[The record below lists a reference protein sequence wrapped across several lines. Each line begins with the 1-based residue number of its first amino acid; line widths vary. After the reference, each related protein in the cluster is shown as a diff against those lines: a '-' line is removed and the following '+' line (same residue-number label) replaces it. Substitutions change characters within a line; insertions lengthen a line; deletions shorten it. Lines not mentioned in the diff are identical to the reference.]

1 MQENRGR
8 GFFERVKN
16 DKNRLRRWRK
26 MILCLSCVVVFWTV
40 YALILPAITLESKK
54 CNIEEHTHSAE
65 CYSEGQE
72 LICGKEEHVHTS
84 ECTSINND
92 LSDSGED
99 AGTVPDASEND
110 ANGNEEGK
118 NTPEAPEE
126 PVIPEESVVPAEPGP
141 SGGTGTTETL
151 GETGEYVLNDYKEQ
165 IQSVKFT
172 YKKGG
177 KEVEVD
183 KGQIID
189 TPDDL
194 SMNIKVAF
202 TSIPVETL
210 KNHNGKFVYNLP
222 EEFQIKETTTKN
234 MTQGSNVIG
243 TITVDTNGKVV
254 VAYNAEYLNKLD
266 ANSTI
271 SGNFFTSAE
280 LKLNSVTAGSG
291 QTTVMTPKGNIT
303 INLGT
308 DYNEHYGMVTVTKQ
322 CSKEDKSGD
331 YIKYTITV
339 TAGEDG
345 IKNLYVV
352 DQFTENKNLVNYV
365 GIEKTEQPLKSAEE
379 QQNPYETITNSE
391 SSPAA
396 GTIYLTNEADA
407 NSKQE
412 IPDRITDETAITKP
426 GSFVWKIAEMK
437 AGEIRT
443 LTYFVKLKDKGGL
456 INTKNGQ
463 NITNVA
469 NLYTKGSNDQVYNKG
484 KAEKEFQLHIS
495 YNISKDV
502 LNNANT
508 SNNQL
513 IVKEKDRDGNYII
526 QYRLSFTLNNEG
538 SNYPLKNF
546 VFWDYLQN
554 FTDNKMLPYISYDK
568 NSFELHEIKSGKDTK
583 ISDFEISWANGN
595 KEYKKEWDNTTE
607 GEPTRFKIKGG
618 EQNPIIV
625 NPGDSYYVI
634 YKVKVKPEV
643 YAVMKTGSVKVTNRY
658 RVSADNACD
667 NSKGENDP
675 MNGMIDEFGR
685 DTWLNEYTWVQ
696 KTKGDSITV
705 NEDVSVPSDQEK
717 YEYTDAGLS
726 PITSN
731 NPETSEPFIVPAG
744 SYKYT
749 VIVNKTLGQ
758 WDLTDTT
765 MTDTLSPDYM
775 QYVGYVKIT
784 AHDEVSNKDVG
795 TKWVKI
801 DGKSTFSLKPSDIGW
816 TSQNY
821 SYQFEYYAKPKDL
834 STITK
839 ENVTN
844 TFKIDKA
851 KRNGQEFTFGDAV
864 KSSQTVTLTG
874 SYNLSAQK
882 KAWYYEK
889 PEKNATT
896 WLNGQLYWI
905 IEVKGSV
912 IKEGTQIKDAVSW
925 DKVSFIHNNG
935 ESIAGVYQ
943 GDLEGIETKYKNF
956 ADFQVANVG
965 SKKEINELFELSYNG
980 NKDGFDNTTQNG
992 KFNDMFIKAK
1002 KDIELGENQNLY
1014 IIVRTEP
1021 LDLPEAYREPKIYEN
1036 RLFIIDSGKGEN
1048 DQREMGSA
1056 EQSLYNGGDILKEL
1070 GQTFEYDRTDRT
1082 DGTDGTVKVIEAG
1095 KDDGNKS
1102 KICKNLLTSGVYA
1115 AWAFKVNYTGELQG
1129 TYRVLEEIPDGME
1142 LAYIRIKW
1150 PGNRALDIKSKA
1162 IEGLSSDWVEKRNF
1176 TTTDRG
1182 KENQETIYYVNKNG
1196 KQALIELG
1204 DFTAGK
1210 IVDDY
1215 SVDVQVVCRV
1225 MNKNVLLG
1233 GEQKTFT
1240 NKVTLQNAAGTENIS
1255 TATATATISDNNLAK
1270 KNNLTDDSNYT
1281 MSTPSTSQRLTYTI
1295 TANAR
1300 GQQLLT
1306 GNGETL
1312 TIVDKLGDNL
1322 SLVGGS
1328 FSAKNLKDNS
1338 SVNINP
1344 KYNPETKIIEIEIP
1358 DKTPV
1363 EITYSATVNVAPDT
1377 GKTVNVTNEVYW
1389 KSYSSGGGATN
1400 TINNYSYTLN
1410 AGGSTESTEHPTLT
1424 INKIDQ
1430 DDMSNKL
1437 RGVKFSIYE
1446 CELVGEKIQRKSSS
1460 EVTSGMTNETG
1471 VYTVESTKLNYN
1483 TIYEVKETET
1493 VAGYIRDTTPHYIM
1507 RVKKEKN
1514 GNYSDTVQAYIDYC
1528 TKQNMLSKYKVAYD
1542 LQSFNLEIYNAQ
1554 EGITVKKK
1562 FINDAAGTDSKPVSG
1577 TYRFGLYNNENG
1589 KGTPLEIVS
1598 IEYSPSDTGV
1608 KTAKFK
1614 NQNINQTYYVFELDD
1629 KNQPIKASHEATI
1642 NKLQY
1647 TVEYSKEGN
1656 SNGEDTIGNAAQCGD
1671 TVIVTNQSQTKIL
1684 PSTGSCGT
1692 ILYRVAGTLMIFCAG
1707 LFMLIRYTKK

>member
-1 MQENRGR
+1 MQRNLGTEY
-8 GFFERVKN
+8 FKN
-16 DKNRLRRWRK
+16 LIKDKTRTKRWRK
-26 MILCLSCVVVFWTV
+26 VLLCLSCVVVFWTV

-65 CYSEGQE
+65 CYSESQE

-99 AGTVPDASEND
+99 AGTVPDASGND

-118 NTPEAPEE
+118 NTPEES
-126 PVIPEESVVPAEPGP
+126 VIPEESVVPAEPEP
-141 SGGTGTTETL
+141 SGGTGTTETP
-151 GETGEYVLNDYKEQ
+151 GETGEYVLNEHANQ
-165 IQSVKFT
+165 ITSVTFT
-172 YKKGG
+172 YKKNG
-177 KEVEVD
+177 KEVEVNE
-183 KGQIID
+183 GQIID

-194 SMNIKVAF
+194 SMNIKVVF
-202 TSIPVETL
+202 TSIPVATL
-210 KNHNGKFVYNLP
+210 KEHNGKFVYNLP
-222 EEFQIKETTTKN
+222 KEFQIKATTTKN
-234 MTQGSNVIG
+234 MTEGSNVIG

-254 VAYNAEYLNKLD
+254 VAYNDEYLNRLD

-271 SGNFFTSAE
+271 GGNFFAAAE
-280 LKLNSVTAGSG
+280 LKLNSVTEENG
-291 QTTVMTPKGNIT
+291 QTTVKTPNGDIK

-308 DYNEHYGMVTVTKQ
+308 DYNEHYGTVAVTKQ

-365 GIEKTEQPLKSAEE
+365 GIGKTTQTLNSAEN
-379 QQNPYETITNSE
+379 QQNPYETIASSE
-391 SSPAA
+391 SRPAP
-396 GTIYLTNEADA
+396 GTIYLTNEA
-407 NSKQE
+407 NSGQK
-412 IPDRITDETAITKP
+412 IPESITDTTAVTEP
-426 GSFVWKIAEMK
+426 GSFVWNIAEMK

-469 NLYTKGSNDQVYNKG
+469 NLYTKGSNDQGYDKG
-484 KAEKEFQLHIS
+484 HAENTFQPQIS
-495 YNISKDV
+495 YNISKDI
-502 LNNANT
+502 LNSTNT

-513 IVKEKDRDGNYII
+513 TVKDKDADGNYII
-526 QYRLSFTLNNEG
+526 RYKLSFTLNNEG

-554 FTDNKMLPYISYDK
+554 FTDEKMLPYISYDK
-568 NSFELHEIKSGKDTK
+568 DSFELHEIKSGEDTK

-595 KEYKKEWDNTTE
+595 KEYKKDWNNTTD

-625 NPGDSYYVI
+625 NPGDSYYVT
-634 YKVKVKPEV
+634 YQVKVKPEV

-667 NSKGENDP
+667 KSKGENDP

-696 KTKGDSITV
+696 KTKGDSLTV
-705 NEDVSVPSDQEK
+705 NEEVSVPSDQEK

-726 PITSN
+726 KMTSN
-731 NPETSEPFIVPAG
+731 NPGTSEPFTVPAG

-758 WDLTDTT
+758 WDVTEAT
-765 MTDTLSPDYM
+765 MTDTLSPEYM
-775 QYVGYVKIT
+775 QYVGYMKIT
-784 AHDEVSNKDVG
+784 AHDEVLNKDVEI
-795 TKWVKI
+795 KWVNI

-816 TSQNY
+816 KSKNY
-821 SYQFEYYAKPKDL
+821 SYQFEYYAKPKD
-834 STITK
+834 SGTISK

-851 KRNGQEFTFGDAV
+851 KRNGQEFAFGDAV
-864 KSSQTVTLTG
+864 KSSQTVTITG
-874 SYNLSAQK
+874 HYNLNAQK

-889 PEKNATT
+889 PKEDATT
-896 WLNGQLYWI
+896 WQNGQLYWI

-912 IKEGTQIKDAVSW
+912 IKAGTQIKDAIYGDSNVT
-925 DKVSFIHNNG
+925 DSFMHPDG
-935 ESIAGVYQ
+935 TSIAGIYK
-943 GDLEGIETKYKNF
+943 GNLGKIENDYKNF
-956 ADFQVANVG
+956 TEFESNNQSGNVQNIANMFT
-965 SKKEINELFELSYNG
+965 LTY
-980 NKDGFDNTTQNG
+980 NTTKPGWNKNQC
-992 KFNDMFIKAK
+992 NDMFIKAK
-1002 KDIELGENQNLY
+1002 QDIDLEENQNLY

-1021 LDLPEAYREPKIYEN
+1021 MRLPDTYRAPRTYRN
-1036 RLFIIDSGKGEN
+1036 RVFIIDSGKTEYE
-1048 DQREMGSA
+1048 QREMGSA
-1056 EQSLYNGGDILKEL
+1056 EQKLYYGGDILKEL
-1070 GQTFEYDRTDRT
+1070 GQTFEYDSTK
-1082 DGTDGTVKVIEAG
+1082 GTVKVIEPRKDEG
-1095 KDDGNKS
+1095 KTS
-1102 KICKNLLTSGVYA
+1102 RICTNLLTSGVYA
-1115 AWAFKVNYTGELQG
+1115 SWAFKVNYTGELQG

-1150 PGNRALDIKSKA
+1150 PGNKAQDIASKEITGLDGEWERKSN
-1162 IEGLSSDWVEKRNF
+1162 S

-1182 KENQETIYYVNKNG
+1182 EKNQETIYYVNKNG

-1204 DFTAGK
+1204 EFTAGK

-1225 MNKNVLLG
+1225 TDKNVLLG
-1233 GEQKTFT
+1233 GDEKIFT
-1240 NKVTLQNAAGTENIS
+1240 NKVTLQNADGIENIS
-1255 TATATATISDNNLAK
+1255 TATANATLRDNNLTK
-1270 KNNLTDDSNYT
+1270 KNNLTNESNYT
-1281 MSTPSTSQRLTYTI
+1281 MLESNTSQRLTYTI

-1306 GNGETL
+1306 DDGEKL

-1322 SLVGGS
+1322 SLVGDS
-1328 FSAKNLKDNS
+1328 FKAKDLQNNT
-1338 SVNINP
+1338 SVNIKTKYDP
-1344 KYNPETKIIEIEIP
+1344 KTKIIEIEIP

-1363 EITYSATVNVAPDT
+1363 EITYEATVNVAPDT

-1400 TINNYSYTLN
+1400 IINNYSYTLN
-1410 AGGSTESTEHPTLT
+1410 AGGSTESTEHPVLT
-1424 INKIDQ
+1424 IKKTDP
-1430 DDMSNKL
+1430 DDLSNKL
-1437 RGVKFSIYE
+1437 TGVKFNIYE
-1446 CELVGEKIQRKSSS
+1446 CELVDEVIRHKDGVNPLIGESI
-1460 EVTSGMTNETG
+1460 NG
-1471 VYTVESTKLNYN
+1471 VYTVPNTALNYN
-1483 TIYEVKETET
+1483 TIYEVQETET
-1493 VAGYIRDTTPHYIM
+1493 VVGYIRDTTPHYIM

-1514 GNYSDTVQAYIDYC
+1514 GKYSDTVQAYIDYC
-1528 TKQNMLSKYKVAYD
+1528 TNQNMPSKYKVAYD

-1554 EGITVKKK
+1554 EGITVEKK

-1577 TYRFGLYNNENG
+1577 IYRFGLYDNEEGTG
-1589 KGTPLEIVS
+1589 KPLETVS
-1598 IEYSPSDTGV
+1598 IEYGPGDMGV

-1614 NQNINQTYYVFELDD
+1614 NQNIDQTYYVFELDD
-1629 KNQPIKASHEATI
+1629 KNQPIKASKEATI
-1642 NKLQY
+1642 NNLQY

-1656 SNGEDTIGNAAQCGD
+1656 SNGENTIGNAAQCGG

-1692 ILYRVAGTLMIFCAG
+1692 LLYRVVGTLMIFCAG

>member
-1 MQENRGR
+1 MQ
-8 GFFERVKN
+8 KN
-16 DKNRLRRWRK
+16 WRTEYFKNLIKDKTRTKRWRK
-26 MILCLSCVVVFWTV
+26 VLLCLSCVVVFWTV

-65 CYSEGQE
+65 CYSESQE
-72 LICGKEEHVHTS
+72 LICGKEEHVHTA

-92 LSDSGED
+92 LSDSGEE
-99 AGTVPDASEND
+99 AGTVPDASGND

-118 NTPEAPEE
+118 NTPEES
-126 PVIPEESVVPAEPGP
+126 VIPEESVVPAEPEP
-141 SGGTGTTETL
+141 SSGTGTTETP
-151 GETGEYVLNDYKEQ
+151 GETGEYVLNDHTDQ
-165 IQSVKFT
+165 ITSVTFT
-172 YKKGG
+172 YKKNG

-183 KGQIID
+183 KGQTID

-194 SMNIKVAF
+194 SMNIKVVF
-202 TSIPVETL
+202 KSIPVATL
-210 KNHNGKFVYNLP
+210 IEHNGKFVYNLP
-222 EEFQIKETTTKN
+222 KEFQIKETTTKN
-234 MTQGSNVIG
+234 MTQDSDVIG

-254 VAYNAEYLNKLD
+254 VAYNDEYLKKLGT
-266 ANSTI
+266 NSTI
-271 SGNFFTSAE
+271 SGNFFASAE
-280 LKLNSVTAGSG
+280 LKLNSVTEKNG
-291 QTTVMTPKGNIT
+291 QTTVKTPKGDIT

-308 DYNEHYGMVTVTKQ
+308 DYNEHYGTVAVTKQ
-322 CSKEDKSGD
+322 CSKEKEDKSGD

-365 GIEKTEQPLKSAEE
+365 GIEKTKKNLDSTAN

-391 SSPAA
+391 SRPAP
-396 GTIYLTNEADA
+396 GTIYLTNEA
-407 NSKQE
+407 NSGQK
-412 IPDRITDETAITKP
+412 IPESITDTTDVTEP
-426 GSFVWKIAEMK
+426 GSFVWNIAEMK

-469 NLYTKGSNDQVYNKG
+469 NLYTKGSNDQVYDKG
-484 KAEKEFQLHIS
+484 HVENTFQPKIS
-495 YNISKDV
+495 YNISKDI
-502 LNNANT
+502 LNSANT

-513 IVKEKDRDGNYII
+513 TVKDKDTDGNYII
-526 QYRLSFTLNNEG
+526 KYKLSFTLNNEG

-554 FTDNKMLPYISYDK
+554 FTDEKMLPYISYDK
-568 NSFELHEIKSGKDTK
+568 DSFELHEIKSGKDTK
-583 ISDFEISWANGN
+583 IPNFEISWANGN
-595 KEYKKEWDNTTE
+595 KEYKKDWDNIKE

-625 NPGDSYYVI
+625 NPGDSYYVT
-634 YKVKVKPEV
+634 YQVKVKPEV

-667 NSKGENDP
+667 KSKGENDP

-696 KTKGDSITV
+696 KTKGDSLTV

-726 PITSN
+726 KMTSN
-731 NPETSEPFIVPAG
+731 TPETSESFIVPAG

-758 WDLTDTT
+758 WDVTEAT
-765 MTDTLSPDYM
+765 MTDTLSPEYM
-775 QYVGYVKIT
+775 QYVGYMKIT
-784 AHDEVSNKDVG
+784 AHNEVSNKDVEI
-795 TKWVKI
+795 KWVNI

-816 TSQNY
+816 RSQNY
-821 SYQFEYYAKPKDL
+821 SYQFEYYATPKNL
-834 STITK
+834 GTISK

-844 TFKIDKA
+844 TFKLDKA
-851 KRNGQEFTFGDAV
+851 RRNGQDFTFGDAV
-864 KSSQTVTLTG
+864 KSSQTVTITG
-874 SYNLSAQK
+874 NYNLSAQK

-889 PEKNATT
+889 PEENATT
-896 WLNGQLYWI
+896 WQNGQLYWI
-905 IEVKGSV
+905 IEVKGNV
-912 IKEGTQIKDAVSW
+912 IKAGTQIKDAVSW

-935 ESIAGVYQ
+935 ESIAGAYQ
-943 GDLEGIETKYKNF
+943 GNLDGIETRYKNF
-956 ADFQVANVG
+956 AEFQQANTA

-980 NKDGFDNTTQNG
+980 NRDGFDNGEHNG
-992 KFNDMFIKAK
+992 RFNDMFIKAK

-1021 LDLPEAYREPKIYEN
+1021 LDLPEEYREPKRYEN
-1036 RLFIIDSGKGEN
+1036 RLFIIDSGKSEN
-1048 DQREMGSA
+1048 EQRAMGSA
-1056 EQSLYNGGDILKEL
+1056 EQRLYNGGDILKEL
-1070 GQTFEYDRTDRT
+1070 GQTFEYDRTD
-1082 DGTDGTVKVIEAG
+1082 GTNGTVKVIEPG
-1095 KDDGNKS
+1095 KDKGDR
-1102 KICKNLLTSGVYA
+1102 ICTNLLTSGVYA

-1150 PGNRALDIKSKA
+1150 PGNKALDIASKEITGLGGEWERKSN
-1162 IEGLSSDWVEKRNF
+1162 S

-1182 KENQETIYYVNKNG
+1182 EENQETIYYVNKNG

-1204 DFTAGK
+1204 EFTAGK

-1225 MNKNVLLG
+1225 TDKNVLLG

-1240 NKVTLQNAAGTENIS
+1240 NKVTLQNADGTKNIS
-1255 TATATATISDNNLAK
+1255 TATATATISDKNLTK
-1270 KNNLTDDSNYT
+1270 KNNLTNKSNYT
-1281 MSTPSTSQRLTYTI
+1281 MSAPNTSQRLTYTI

-1306 GNGETL
+1306 GDGEKL

-1322 SLVGGS
+1322 SLVGDS

-1338 SVNINP
+1338 AVRITP

-1363 EITYSATVNVAPDT
+1363 EITYSATVNVVPDT
-1377 GKTVNVTNEVYW
+1377 DKTVNVTNEVYW
-1389 KSYSSGGGATN
+1389 KSYSSDGGATN
-1400 TINNYSYTLN
+1400 TIKNYSYTLN
-1410 AGGSTESTEHPTLT
+1410 AGGSTESTAHPVLT
-1424 INKIDQ
+1424 IKKTDP
-1430 DDMSNKL
+1430 DDVSNKL
-1437 RGVKFSIYE
+1437 TGVKFNIYE
-1446 CELVGEKIQRKSSS
+1446 CELVDESILHKDGVDPLIGESID
-1460 EVTSGMTNETG
+1460 G
-1471 VYTVESTKLNYN
+1471 VYTVPNTALNYN
-1483 TIYEVKETET
+1483 TIYEVQETET
-1493 VAGYIRDTTPHYIM
+1493 VEGYIRDTTPHYIM
-1507 RVKKEKN
+1507 CVKKEKN
-1514 GNYSDTVQAYIDYC
+1514 GKYSDTVQAYIDYC
-1528 TKQNMLSKYKVAYD
+1528 TNQNMLSKYKVAYD

-1554 EGITVKKK
+1554 KGIIVKKAFK
-1562 FINDAAGTDSKPVSG
+1562 NNAAGTDSKPVSG
-1577 TYRFGLYNNENG
+1577 IYWFGLYNNEG
-1589 KGTPLEIVS
+1589 GTGAPLETVS
-1598 IEYSPSDTGV
+1598 IEYSPGDTAE

-1614 NQNINQTYYVFELDD
+1614 NQNINQIYYVFELDD
-1629 KNQPIKASHEATI
+1629 NKQPIKASHEATI
-1642 NKLQY
+1642 NNLQY
-1647 TVEYSKEGN
+1647 TVEYSTEGN
-1656 SNGEDTIGNAAQCGD
+1656 SNGENTIGNAAQCGG

-1692 ILYRVAGTLMIFCAG
+1692 LLYRVAGTLMIFCAG

>member
-1 MQENRGR
+1 MQ
-8 GFFERVKN
+8 KN
-16 DKNRLRRWRK
+16 WRTEYFKNLIKDKTRTKRWRK
-26 MILCLSCVVVFWTV
+26 VLLCLSCVVVFWTV

-65 CYSEGQE
+65 CYSESQE
-72 LICGKEEHVHTS
+72 LICGKEEHVHTA

-92 LSDSGED
+92 LSDSGEE
-99 AGTVPDASEND
+99 AGTVPDASGND

-118 NTPEAPEE
+118 NTPEES
-126 PVIPEESVVPAEPGP
+126 VIPEESVVPAEPEP
-141 SGGTGTTETL
+141 SSGTGTTETP
-151 GETGEYVLNDYKEQ
+151 GETGEYVLNDHTDQ
-165 IQSVKFT
+165 ITSVTFT
-172 YKKGG
+172 YKKNG

-183 KGQIID
+183 KGQTID

-194 SMNIKVAF
+194 SMNIKVVF
-202 TSIPVETL
+202 KSIPVATL
-210 KNHNGKFVYNLP
+210 IEHNGKFVYNLP
-222 EEFQIKETTTKN
+222 KEFQIKETTTKN
-234 MTQGSNVIG
+234 MTQDSDVIG

-254 VAYNAEYLNKLD
+254 VAYNDEYLKKLGT
-266 ANSTI
+266 NSTI
-271 SGNFFTSAE
+271 SGNFFASAE
-280 LKLNSVTAGSG
+280 LKLNSVTEKNG
-291 QTTVMTPKGNIT
+291 QTTVKTPKGDIT

-308 DYNEHYGMVTVTKQ
+308 DYNEHYGTVAVTKQ
-322 CSKEDKSGD
+322 CSKEKEDKSGD

-365 GIEKTEQPLKSAEE
+365 GIEKTKKNLDSTAN

-391 SSPAA
+391 SRPAP
-396 GTIYLTNEADA
+396 GTIYLTNEA
-407 NSKQE
+407 NSGQK
-412 IPDRITDETAITKP
+412 IPESITDTTAVTEP
-426 GSFVWKIAEMK
+426 GSFVWNIAEMK

-469 NLYTKGSNDQVYNKG
+469 NLYTKGSNDQVYDKG
-484 KAEKEFQLHIS
+484 HVENTFQPKIS
-495 YNISKDV
+495 YNISKDI
-502 LNNANT
+502 LNSANT

-513 IVKEKDRDGNYII
+513 TVKDKDTDGNYII
-526 QYRLSFTLNNEG
+526 KYKLSFTLNNEG

-554 FTDNKMLPYISYDK
+554 FTDEKMLPYISYDK
-568 NSFELHEIKSGKDTK
+568 DSFELHEIKSGKDTK
-583 ISDFEISWANGN
+583 IPNFEISWANGN
-595 KEYKKEWDNTTE
+595 KEYKKDWDNIKE

-625 NPGDSYYVI
+625 NPGDSYYVT
-634 YKVKVKPEV
+634 YQVKVKPEV

-667 NSKGENDP
+667 KSKGENDP

-696 KTKGDSITV
+696 KTKGDSLTV

-726 PITSN
+726 KMTSN
-731 NPETSEPFIVPAG
+731 TPETSESFIVPAG

-758 WDLTDTT
+758 WDVTEAT
-765 MTDTLSPDYM
+765 MTDTLSPEYM
-775 QYVGYVKIT
+775 QYVGYMKIT
-784 AHDEVSNKDVG
+784 AHNEVSNKDVEI
-795 TKWVKI
+795 KWVNI

-816 TSQNY
+816 RSQNY
-821 SYQFEYYAKPKDL
+821 SYQFEYYATPKNL
-834 STITK
+834 GTISK

-844 TFKIDKA
+844 TFKLDKA
-851 KRNGQEFTFGDAV
+851 RRNGQDFTFGDAV
-864 KSSQTVTLTG
+864 KSSQTVTITG
-874 SYNLSAQK
+874 NYNLSAQK

-889 PEKNATT
+889 PEENATT
-896 WLNGQLYWI
+896 WQNGQLYWI
-905 IEVKGSV
+905 IEVKGNV
-912 IKEGTQIKDAVSW
+912 IKAGTQIKDAVSW

-943 GDLEGIETKYKNF
+943 GNLDGIETKYKNF
-956 ADFQVANVG
+956 ADF
-965 SKKEINELFELSYNG
+965 SKNNSSNQKDINQLFDLTYNG
-980 NKDGFDNTTQNG
+980 NKKGFDNELHNG

-1036 RLFIIDSGKGEN
+1036 RLFIIDSGKSEKE
-1048 DQREMGSA
+1048 QRKMGSA
-1056 EQSLYNGGDILKEL
+1056 EQRLYNGGDILKEL
-1070 GQTFEYDRTDRT
+1070 GQTFKYDS
-1082 DGTDGTVKVIEAG
+1082 TDGTVEVIEPG
-1095 KDDGNKS
+1095 KDEGNTS
-1102 KICKNLLTSGVYA
+1102 RICKNLLTSGVYA

-1150 PGNRALDIKSKA
+1150 PGNQALNIESKA
-1162 IEGLSSDWVEKRNF
+1162 IEGLGSDWIEKRNS

-1182 KENQETIYYVNKNG
+1182 QENQETIYYVNKNG

-1204 DFTAGK
+1204 EFKAGK

-1225 MNKNVLLG
+1225 TDKDVLLG
-1233 GEQKTFT
+1233 GEEKTFT
-1240 NKVTLQNAAGTENIS
+1240 NKVTLQNADGTENIS
-1255 TATATATISDNNLAK
+1255 TATATATISDKNLTK
-1270 KNNLTDDSNYT
+1270 KNNLTNGSTYI

-1306 GNGETL
+1306 GDGETL
-1312 TIVDKLGDNL
+1312 TVVDKLGDNL
-1322 SLVGGS
+1322 SLVGDS
-1328 FSAKNLKDNS
+1328 FKA
-1338 SVNINP
+1338 INP
-1344 KYNPETKIIEIEIP
+1344 KNNREVKIAPKYDPKTKIIEIEIP

-1377 GKTVNVTNEVYW
+1377 DKKVNVTNEVYW
-1389 KSYSSGGGATN
+1389 KSYSSSGGATN

-1430 DDMSNKL
+1430 DDMSNKMQ
-1437 RGVKFSIYE
+1437 GVKFSIYE
-1446 CELVGEKIQRKSSS
+1446 CQLVGEEIQRKSES
-1460 EVTSGMTNETG
+1460 EVASGVTNETG
-1471 VYTVESTKLNYN
+1471 EYVVEATKLNHN
-1483 TIYEVKETET
+1483 TIYEVRETSTIE
-1493 VAGYIRDTTPHYIM
+1493 GYILDKTPHYIM
-1507 RVKKEKN
+1507 YVKKEDS
-1514 GNYSDTVQAYIDYC
+1514 GGFSTEVQNYIDYC
-1528 TKQNMLSKYKVAYD
+1528 EKENKPNQYKVEYN
-1542 LQSFNLEIYNAQ
+1542 LQSSNLDIYNAQ
-1554 EGITVKKK
+1554 KGIIVQKA
-1562 FINDAAGTDSKPVSG
+1562 FINDAAGNSRNPVSG
-1577 TYRFGLYNNENG
+1577 TYWFGLYDNEG
-1589 KGTPLEIVS
+1589 GTGVPLETVS
-1598 IEYSPSDTGV
+1598 IEYSPNDAGV

-1614 NQNINQTYYVFELDD
+1614 NQKINQTYYVFELDD
-1629 KNQPIKASHEATI
+1629 KKQPIKASKEATI
-1642 NKLQY
+1642 NKQQY
-1647 TVEYSKEGN
+1647 IVTYSN
-1656 SNGEDTIGNAAQCGD
+1656 NTTNNAATCGD
-1671 TVIVTNQSQTKIL
+1671 TVTVTNQSHTKML
-1684 PSTGSCGT
+1684 PATGSCGT
-1692 ILYRVAGTLMIFCAG
+1692 LLYRLAGTILIFFAG
-1707 LFMLIRYTKK
+1707 LLMLIRYRKK

>member
-1 MQENRGR
+1 MQRNLGTEY
-8 GFFERVKN
+8 FKN
-16 DKNRLRRWRK
+16 LIKDKTRTKRWRK
-26 MILCLSCVVVFWTV
+26 VLLCLSCVVVFWTV

-65 CYSEGQE
+65 CYSESQE

-99 AGTVPDASEND
+99 AGTVPDASGND

-118 NTPEAPEE
+118 NTPEES
-126 PVIPEESVVPAEPGP
+126 VIPEESVVPAEPEP
-141 SGGTGTTETL
+141 SGGTGTTETP
-151 GETGEYVLNDYKEQ
+151 GETGEYVLNEHANQ
-165 IQSVKFT
+165 ITSVTFT
-172 YKKGG
+172 YKKNG
-177 KEVEVD
+177 KEVEVNE
-183 KGQIID
+183 GQIID

-194 SMNIKVAF
+194 SMNIKVVF
-202 TSIPVETL
+202 TSIPVATL
-210 KNHNGKFVYNLP
+210 KEHNGKFVYNLP
-222 EEFQIKETTTKN
+222 KEFQIKATTTKN
-234 MTQGSNVIG
+234 MTEGSNVIG

-254 VAYNAEYLNKLD
+254 VAYNDEYLNRLD

-271 SGNFFTSAE
+271 GGNFFAAAE
-280 LKLNSVTAGSG
+280 LKLNSVTEENG
-291 QTTVMTPKGNIT
+291 QTTVKTPNGDIK

-308 DYNEHYGMVTVTKQ
+308 DYNEHYGTVAVTKQ

-365 GIEKTEQPLKSAEE
+365 GIGKTTQTLNSAEN
-379 QQNPYETITNSE
+379 QQNPYETIASSE
-391 SSPAA
+391 SRPAP
-396 GTIYLTNEADA
+396 GTIYLTNEA
-407 NSKQE
+407 NSGQK
-412 IPDRITDETAITKP
+412 IPESITDTTAVTEP
-426 GSFVWKIAEMK
+426 GSFVWNIAEMK

-469 NLYTKGSNDQVYNKG
+469 NLYTKGSNDQVYDKG
-484 KAEKEFQLHIS
+484 HAENTFQPQIS
-495 YNISKDV
+495 YNISKDI
-502 LNNANT
+502 LNSTNT

-513 IVKEKDRDGNYII
+513 TVKDKDADGNYII
-526 QYRLSFTLNNEG
+526 RYKLSFTLNNEG

-554 FTDNKMLPYISYDK
+554 FTDEKMLPYISYDK
-568 NSFELHEIKSGKDTK
+568 DSFELHEIKSGEDTK

-595 KEYKKEWDNTTE
+595 KEYKKDWNNTTD

-625 NPGDSYYVI
+625 NPGDSYYVT
-634 YKVKVKPEV
+634 YQVKVKPEV

-667 NSKGENDP
+667 KSKGENDP

-696 KTKGDSITV
+696 KTKGDSLTV
-705 NEDVSVPSDQEK
+705 NEEVSVPSDQEK

-726 PITSN
+726 KMTSN
-731 NPETSEPFIVPAG
+731 NPGTSEPFTVPAG

-758 WDLTDTT
+758 WDVTEAT
-765 MTDTLSPDYM
+765 MTDTLSPEYM
-775 QYVGYVKIT
+775 QYVGYMKIT
-784 AHDEVSNKDVG
+784 AHDEVLNKDVEI
-795 TKWVKI
+795 KWVNI

-816 TSQNY
+816 KSKNY
-821 SYQFEYYAKPKDL
+821 SYQFEYYAKPKD
-834 STITK
+834 SGTISK

-851 KRNGQEFTFGDAV
+851 KRNGQEFAFGDAV
-864 KSSQTVTLTG
+864 KSSQTVTITG
-874 SYNLSAQK
+874 HYNLNAQK

-889 PEKNATT
+889 PKEDATT
-896 WLNGQLYWI
+896 WQNGQLYWI

-912 IKEGTQIKDAVSW
+912 IKAGTQIKDAIYGDSNVT
-925 DKVSFIHNNG
+925 DSFMHPDG
-935 ESIAGVYQ
+935 TSIAGIYK
-943 GDLEGIETKYKNF
+943 GNLGKIENDYKNF
-956 ADFQVANVG
+956 TEFESNNQSGNVQNIANMFT
-965 SKKEINELFELSYNG
+965 LTY
-980 NKDGFDNTTQNG
+980 NTTKPGWNKNQC
-992 KFNDMFIKAK
+992 NDMFIKAK
-1002 KDIELGENQNLY
+1002 QDIDLEENQNLY

-1021 LDLPEAYREPKIYEN
+1021 MRLPDTYRAPRTYRN
-1036 RLFIIDSGKGEN
+1036 RVFIIDSGKTEYE
-1048 DQREMGSA
+1048 QREMGSA
-1056 EQSLYNGGDILKEL
+1056 EQKLYYGGDILKEL
-1070 GQTFEYDRTDRT
+1070 GQTFEYDSTK
-1082 DGTDGTVKVIEAG
+1082 GTVKVIEPRKDEG
-1095 KDDGNKS
+1095 KTS
-1102 KICKNLLTSGVYA
+1102 RICTNLLTSGVYA
-1115 AWAFKVNYTGELQG
+1115 SWAFKVNYTGELQG

-1150 PGNRALDIKSKA
+1150 PGNKAQDIASKEITGLDGEWERKSN
-1162 IEGLSSDWVEKRNF
+1162 S

-1182 KENQETIYYVNKNG
+1182 EKNQETIYYVNKNG

-1204 DFTAGK
+1204 EFTAGK

-1225 MNKNVLLG
+1225 TDKNVLLG
-1233 GEQKTFT
+1233 GDEKIFT
-1240 NKVTLQNAAGTENIS
+1240 NKVTLQNADGIENIS
-1255 TATATATISDNNLAK
+1255 TATANATLRDNNLTK
-1270 KNNLTDDSNYT
+1270 KNNLTNESNYT
-1281 MSTPSTSQRLTYTI
+1281 MLESNTSQRLTYTI

-1306 GNGETL
+1306 DDGEKL

-1322 SLVGGS
+1322 SLVGDS
-1328 FSAKNLKDNS
+1328 FKAKDLQNNT
-1338 SVNINP
+1338 SVNIKTKYDP
-1344 KYNPETKIIEIEIP
+1344 KTKIIEIEIP

-1363 EITYSATVNVAPDT
+1363 EITYEATVNVAPDT

-1400 TINNYSYTLN
+1400 IINNYSYTLN
-1410 AGGSTESTEHPTLT
+1410 AGGSTESTEHPVLT
-1424 INKIDQ
+1424 IKKTDP
-1430 DDMSNKL
+1430 DDLSNKL
-1437 RGVKFSIYE
+1437 TGVKFNIYE
-1446 CELVGEKIQRKSSS
+1446 CELVDEVIRHKDGVNPLIGESI
-1460 EVTSGMTNETG
+1460 NG
-1471 VYTVESTKLNYN
+1471 VYTVPNTALNYN
-1483 TIYEVKETET
+1483 TIYEVQETET
-1493 VAGYIRDTTPHYIM
+1493 VVGYIRDTTPHYIM

-1514 GNYSDTVQAYIDYC
+1514 GKYSDTVQAYIDYC
-1528 TKQNMLSKYKVAYD
+1528 TNQNMPSKYKVAYD

-1554 EGITVKKK
+1554 EGITVEKK
-1562 FINDAAGTDSKPVSG
+1562 FINDAAGTDSNPVSG
-1577 TYRFGLYNNENG
+1577 IYRFGLYTNKNG
-1589 KGTPLEIVS
+1589 TGKPLETVS
-1598 IEYSPSDTGV
+1598 IEYGPGVTGV
-1608 KTAKFK
+1608 KKAKFK
-1614 NQNINQTYYVFELDD
+1614 NQNIDQTYYVFELDD
-1629 KNQPIKASHEATI
+1629 KNQPIKASQEATI
-1642 NKLQY
+1642 NKQQY
-1647 TVEYSKEGN
+1647 IVTYSN
-1656 SNGEDTIGNAAQCGD
+1656 NAAKCGE
-1671 TVIVTNQSQTKIL
+1671 TVTVTNQSHTKML
-1684 PSTGSCGT
+1684 PTTGSCGT
-1692 ILYRVAGTLMIFCAG
+1692 LLYRLAGTILMLLAS
-1707 LFMLIRYTKK
+1707 LRMLLRYTKK